1 MEYQDLN
8 DYELLSYVSENI
20 EEANDIIMKK
30 YYPLVASIANKMY
43 KYVNNCGI
51 EIGDLIQEGM
61 IGLTN
66 AMNSFKDQ
74 KEASFYTYA
83 KTCIK
88 RNIISF
94 VIAANRKKYQIL
106 NESLSYD
113 NPDLILDKILRD
125 NSNPLDIMID
135 KSEINNIE
143 SKITNKL
150 TNFENQV
157 FQLML
162 SGFKYRE
169 IADILDKDTKSI
181 DNAIQRIRNKSKAVL
196 NNT

>member
-51 EIGDLIQEGM
+51 EIGDLLQEGM